1 MTKWIDVVGRDVRLA
16 VRRITRRPAVSIVI
30 VACLG
35 VGIGATS
42 GVYSVVRS
50 VLVDAMPFEDADR
63 LVQIFTYNLDRQD
76 PELRFWVTPFTYEAV
91 EAESAALESVAGF
104 FVTAWWIILRW

>member
-1 MTKWIDVVGRDVRLA
+1 MTKWIDEVGRDVRLA

-42 GVYSVVRS
+42 SRRS
-50 VLVDAMPFEDADR
+50 NSL
-63 LVQIFTYNLDRQD
+63 I
-76 PELRFWVTPFTYEAV
+76 
-91 EAESAALESVAGF
+91 
-104 FVTAWWIILRW
+104 RWSTERSPACWLPWCS